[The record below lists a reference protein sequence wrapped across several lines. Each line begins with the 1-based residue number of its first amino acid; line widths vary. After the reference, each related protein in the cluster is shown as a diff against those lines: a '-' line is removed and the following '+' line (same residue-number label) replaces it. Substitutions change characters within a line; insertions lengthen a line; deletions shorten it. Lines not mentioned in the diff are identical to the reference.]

1 MFSTA
6 RSLIVIGMQWGDEGK
21 GKIVDHLAKDTDV
34 VVRSQGGANAGH
46 TIVMGNT
53 KHKVSLL
60 PSGILYDK
68 TACVLGSG
76 VVIDPWFLLEEM
88 ARFKKAGFDVSPQR
102 IKIAENAPLI
112 LPSHKRIDSL
122 RDNKNSAR
130 TIGTTGRGISPA
142 YEDKVGRRGLRLGDL
157 AYPTS
162 LADKVTRLL
171 EHHTLLLK
179 YLGAQNNDIPNV
191 KDTLAALRE
200 IAPRL
205 LPYRTRVWQFLAEM
219 NAQKKRIIYE
229 GAQGIMLDIDHG
241 SYPYV
246 TSSNT
251 VTAQAM
257 SGSGSFVKDGY
268 ALGVLKAYTTRVG
281 EGAFPTEETGKMG
294 DYLQQQGQER
304 GTVTDRARRCG
315 WFDAVIGR
323 QAATIGGIDGVALTK
338 LDILDELDEIKI
350 CTHYRLNGETVSYF
364 PSMEDDQRAL
374 EPVYETLE
382 GWQSSTARVT
392 TWGDLPPQAQR
403 YIQRIEA
410 LIGVPIVMVSVSPQ
424 RDDII
429 IRQ

>member
-6 RSLIVIGMQWGDEGK
+6 RSLMVIGMQWGDEGK
-21 GKIVDHLAKDTDV
+21 GKIVDYLAQDANV
-34 VVRSQGGANAGH
+34 VVRFQGGANAGH
-46 TIVMGNT
+46 TIVLGDT

-60 PSGILYDK
+60 PSGILYAN
-68 TACVLGSG
+68 TLCVLGSG
-76 VVIDPWFLLEEM
+76 VVIDPWFLLEEID
-88 ARFKKAGFDVSPQR
+88 RFKKAGFDVSPER

-112 LPSHKRIDSL
+112 LPSHKRIDTL
-122 RDNKNSAR
+122 RDNSSSR
-130 TIGTTGRGISPA
+130 TIGTTGRGIAPA

-157 AYPTS
+157 AYPQS
-162 LADKVTRLL
+162 LPDKVASLL
-171 EHHTLLLK
+171 DHHSQLLK
-179 YLGAQNNDIPNV
+179 TLGEKTPQLPDVN
-191 KDTLAALRE
+191 KTLAALHD
-200 IAPRL
+200 IAARL
-205 LPYRTRVWQFLAEM
+205 LPYRCRVWQLLAEQQ
-219 NAQKKRIIYE
+219 ARGRKIIYE

-268 ALGVLKAYTTRVG
+268 VLGVLKAYTTRVG
-281 EGAFPTEETGKMG
+281 EGAFPTEDKGTIGEH
-294 DYLQQQGQER
+294 LQTEGQER

-315 WFDAVIGR
+315 WFDAVIGK
-323 QAATIGGIDGVALTK
+323 QAATIAGVDGLALMK
-338 LDILDELDEIKI
+338 IDILDSLPELKI
-350 CTHYRLNGETVSYF
+350 CTHYRLKGKTIDYF
-364 PSMEDDQRAL
+364 PSMEDEQRAL

-382 GWQSSTARVT
+382 GWQSSTTAIT
-392 TWGDLPPQAQR
+392 AWDDLPAQAQR

-410 LIGVPIVMVSVSPQ
+410 LLAVPVKMISVSPQ